1 MHVRVHGGAQP
12 DGHPTLLSV
21 KHSSSSSPP
30 LSSNP
35 ALLTS
40 ARPLNSEA
48 ASHGWV
54 WQSEASLAS
63 VSPPPLVLQTH
74 APK

>member
-21 KHSSSSSPP
+21 KHSSSSPP